1 MDELMARFVTNI
13 ERDDCQRQFHAF
25 RKVLE
30 TSDLANVEQQQIE
43 SSVKQSLTAMN
54 DLLNYNLIEMERQ
67 PNCENQLYLRL
78 I

>member
-43 SSVKQSLTAMN
+43 SSVKQSLTAMK

-67 PNCENQLYLRL
+67 PNCEN
-78 I
+78 